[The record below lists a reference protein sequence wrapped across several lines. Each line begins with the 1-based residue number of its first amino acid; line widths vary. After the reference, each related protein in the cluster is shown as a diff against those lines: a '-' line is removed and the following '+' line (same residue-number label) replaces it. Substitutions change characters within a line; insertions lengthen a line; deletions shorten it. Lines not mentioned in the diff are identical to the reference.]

1 MIIFISVFSFQGTD
15 KKICSSLTD
24 SHQPSGTRNSR
35 SCSLIA
41 YAIYKF
47 DKISY
52 LDKFKK
58 DKGREPTENEIEAFN
73 SSCCTEA
80 RIEEYRQ
87 HADSI
92 LHDFTNNV
100 LADATSQIEAD
111 YQNKQEEHLRK
122 VIRETQPSLGAQYL
136 HGVIQSVLG
145 AIALALLIWI
155 FVSIVNTY
163 DIGNLHIYLEKP
175 NTELR

>member
-1 MIIFISVFSFQGTD
+1 MARKYNYLF
-15 KKICSSLTD
+15 SSLVKD
-24 SHQPSGTRNSR
+24 KSDIHGH
-35 SCSLIA
+35 IA

-58 DKGREPTENEIEAFN
+58 EKGREPTENEIEAFH
-73 SSCCTEA
+73 SSCCTDA

-100 LADATSQIEAD
+100 LAEATSQIEED
-111 YQNKQEEHLRK
+111 YQNKQEDHLRK
-122 VIRETQPSLGAQYL
+122 VIREMQPSIGIQYL
-136 HGVIQSVLG
+136 HGIIQSVLG
-145 AIALALLIWI
+145 AIVLALLIWL
-155 FVSIVNTY
+155 FVSIVNRY

-175 NTELR
+175 QTEQR

>member
-1 MIIFISVFSFQGTD
+1 MARKYNYLF
-15 KKICSSLTD
+15 SSLVKD
-24 SHQPSGTRNSR
+24 KSDIQGH
-35 SCSLIA
+35 IA

-122 VIRETQPSLGAQYL
+122 VIRETQPSLKAQYF

-155 FVSIVNTY
+155 FVSIVNRY